1 MAHPQAP
8 FLLRAVR
15 LAFRRTNLYLSR
27 WWDVERRSEAT
38 AETGDI
44 EQATALL
51 KTLELEDARDREYFH
66 KHLHRLAR
74 TLALIPKS
82 APIPR
87 SSTPGTILELGSY
100 LHLTPFLQ
108 SFRGYGAVRAAD
120 FGDGGGRER
129 KCTSVAGYSF
139 AIDVDLFN
147 AERDRFPYDDDSFEC
162 ILVCELIEHLIADP
176 MHLILECRRVL
187 REGGHMVLTTPNT
200 ASFTSI
206 ARVLGGGS
214 NPQVFAKYETPRE
227 DSNAGPPHV
236 REYTAREVAQLFEAG
251 GFAVE
256 TLFTESTDD
265 GQENRPLLKMLQDY
279 GYNTEFRGEQIYCVA
294 VKRSRLRVTRYPGFL
309 YS

>member
-1 MAHPQAP
+1 MAHQQAP

-27 WWDVERRSEAT
+27 WWDVERRSEARAGT
-38 AETGDI
+38 DDV
-44 EQATALL
+44 EQAAALL
-51 KTLELEDARDREYFH
+51 KTRELEGARDREYFE
-66 KHLHRLAR
+66 KHSRRLAR

-82 APIPR
+82 
-87 SSTPGTILELGSY
+87 SSAGAILELGSY

-108 SFRGYGAVRAAD
+108 PFRGYGSVRAAD
-120 FGDGGGRER
+120 FGRAGGREC
-129 KCTSVAGYSF
+129 KCANVAGHPF

-162 ILVCELIEHLIADP
+162 ILVCELIEHLMADP

-187 REGGHMVLTTPNT
+187 REGGRVVLTTPNT

-214 NPQVFAKYETPRE
+214 NPQVFAKYETPRA

-236 REYTAREVAQLFEAG
+236 REYTTPEVAQLFAAG
-251 GFAVE
+251 GFAIE

-265 GQENRPLLKMLQDY
+265 GRENRPLLKMLQDY
-279 GYNTEFRGEQIYCVA
+279 GYSTEFRGEQTYCVA

>member
-1 MAHPQAP
+1 MRQAQPP

-15 LAFRRTNLYLSR
+15 LAFRRINLYLSR
-27 WWDVERRSEAT
+27 WWDVERRSEAKAGT
-38 AETGDI
+38 DDV

-51 KTLELEDARDREYFH
+51 KTLELEEARDREYFE

-74 TLALIPKS
+74 TLALTPKS
-82 APIPR
+82 
-87 SSTPGTILELGSY
+87 SSAGTILELGSY

-108 SFRGYGAVRAAD
+108 PFRGYGTVHAAD
-120 FGDGGGRER
+120 FGSAGGRER
-129 KCTSVAGYSF
+129 KCTNVAGHPF

-147 AERDRFPYDDDSFEC
+147 AERDRFPYDDDSIEC
-162 ILVCELIEHLIADP
+162 ILVCELIEHLMADP

-187 REGGHMVLTTPNT
+187 QEGGRIVLTTPNT

-214 NPQVFAKYETPRE
+214 NPQVFAKYETPRAR
-227 DSNAGPPHV
+227 SIAGPPHV
-236 REYTAREVAQLFEAG
+236 REYTAREVAQLLSAG
-251 GFAVE
+251 GFDVE

-265 GQENRPLLKMLQDY
+265 GEENRPLLKMLQDY
-279 GYNTEFRGEQIYCVA
+279 GYTTEFRGEQTYCVA

>member
-1 MAHPQAP
+1 MRQAQPP

-15 LAFRRTNLYLSR
+15 LAFRRINLYLSR
-27 WWDVERRSEAT
+27 WWDVEHRSEAKAGT
-38 AETGDI
+38 DDL
-44 EQATALL
+44 EQAAALL
-51 KTLELEDARDREYFH
+51 KTLELEGARDREYFE

-82 APIPR
+82 SAA
-87 SSTPGTILELGSY
+87 GTILELGSY

-108 SFRGYGAVRAAD
+108 PFRGYGSVRAAD
-120 FGDGGGRER
+120 IGSAGGRER
-129 KCTSVAGYSF
+129 KSANVAGHLF

-147 AERDRFPYDDDSFEC
+147 AERDRFPYDDDAFEC
-162 ILVCELIEHLIADP
+162 ILVCELIEHLMADP

-187 REGGHMVLTTPNT
+187 REGGRMLLTTPNT

-206 ARVLGGGS
+206 ARVLGGGA
-214 NPQVFAKYETPRE
+214 NPQVFAKYETPRAA
-227 DSNAGPPHV
+227 SNTGPPHV
-236 REYTAREVAQLFEAG
+236 REYTAREVAQLCEAG

-279 GYNTEFRGEQIYCVA
+279 GYNTEFRGEQTYCVA
-294 VKRSRLRVTRYPGFL
+294 LKRSRLRVTRYPGFL